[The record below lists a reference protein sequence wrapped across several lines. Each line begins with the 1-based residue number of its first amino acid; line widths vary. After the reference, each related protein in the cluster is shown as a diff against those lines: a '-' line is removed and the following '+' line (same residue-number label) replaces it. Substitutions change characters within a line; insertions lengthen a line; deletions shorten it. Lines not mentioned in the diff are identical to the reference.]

1 MEIEKKFRL
10 EQAHLLEAL
19 NGYEHLSGYRLHHA
33 DKDEQQQNTY
43 YDTADRRLE
52 QQHYGL
58 RIRQVGTHSVAT
70 LKGPAEGSG
79 GMFRRGEWEIETSD
93 PHPASWPPG
102 AAREQAQ
109 AVLGDAP
116 LLPLLTIYTR
126 RRIIIAAP
134 PDAPAEQGV
143 AEISLD
149 DVRIEAGGRTRTFA
163 ELEIEV
169 LPAGSEADLHSLE
182 AALREHLPLVPEERS
197 KLQQG
202 FEVLRE
208 AEQAKE

>member
-10 EQAHLLEAL
+10 EQANPLEAL
-19 NGYEHLSGYRLHHA
+19 RGYEHLGSYRLHHA
-33 DKDEQQQNTY
+33 ATDEQQRNTY
-43 YDTADRRLE
+43 YDTEDRQLA

-58 RIRQVGTHSVAT
+58 RIRQVGTRSVAT
-70 LKGPAEGSG
+70 LKGPAEGGG
-79 GMFRRGEWEIETSD
+79 GMFRRGEWEIEASD
-93 PHPASWPPG
+93 PHPATWP
-102 AAREQAQ
+102 ASDAREQAH
-109 AVLGDAP
+109 AVLGDAA

-126 RRIIIAAP
+126 RRIIVAAP
-134 PDAPAEQGV
+134 PDASAEHGV

-149 DVRIEAGGRTRTFA
+149 DVRIEAKGQTRAFA

-169 LPAGSEADLHSLE
+169 LPAGSEADLHALE
-182 AALREHLPLVPEERS
+182 AALREHLALVPEERS

-208 AEQAKE
+208 AEQAG

>member
-10 EQAHLLEAL
+10 EQAHPLEAL
-19 NGYEHLSGYRLHHA
+19 SGYEHLGGYRLHRA
-33 DKDEQQQNTY
+33 DEDEQQHNTY
-43 YDTADRRLE
+43 YDTEDRRLE

-58 RIRQVGTHSVAT
+58 RIRQVGAHAVAT
-70 LKGPAEGSG
+70 LKGPAEGG
-79 GMFRRGEWEIETSD
+79 GGLFRRGEWEVEASD
-93 PHPASWPPG
+93 PHPATWPAG

-109 AVLGDAP
+109 AVLGDAA
-116 LLPLLTIYTR
+116 LLPLLTMHTR
-126 RRIIIAAP
+126 RRIIIAAL
-134 PDAPAEQGV
+134 PDASAEQGV

-169 LPAGSEADLHSLE
+169 LPAGSEADLRALE

-208 AEQAKE
+208 AGQAE

>member
-10 EQAHLLEAL
+10 EQTNPLEAL
-19 NGYEHLSGYRLHHA
+19 RGYEHLGSYRLHHA
-33 DKDEQQQNTY
+33 SEDEQQRNTY
-43 YDTADRRLE
+43 YDTADRRLA

-58 RIRQVGTHSVAT
+58 RIRQVGMRAVAT
-70 LKGPAEGSG
+70 LKGPAEGGG
-79 GMFRRGEWEIETSD
+79 GMFRRGEWEIEASD
-93 PHPASWPPG
+93 PHPATWPAG
-102 AAREQAQ
+102 DAREQAQ
-109 AVLGDAP
+109 AVLGDAA

-126 RRIIIAAP
+126 RRIIVAAP
-134 PDAPAEQGV
+134 PNASTEQGV

-149 DVRIEAGGRTRTFA
+149 DVRIEAGGQTRTFA

-169 LPAGSEADLHSLE
+169 LPAGSEADLHALE
-182 AALREHLPLVPEERS
+182 AALREHLALVPEERS

-208 AEQAKE
+208 AEQAG